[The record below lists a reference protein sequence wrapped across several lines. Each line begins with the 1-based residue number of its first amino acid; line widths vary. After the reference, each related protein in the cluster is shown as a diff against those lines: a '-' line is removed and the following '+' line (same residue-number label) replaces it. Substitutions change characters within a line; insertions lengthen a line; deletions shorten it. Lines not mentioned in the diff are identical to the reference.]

1 VSDMSNLIQEP
12 KLTEEQLLQRLQSL
26 SNYRISY
33 NVMINTS
40 IDKTDLRIV
49 AWALIKI
56 MRALDLI
63 TDEGVL
69 SE

>member
-1 VSDMSNLIQEP
+1 MSNLIQEP